1 MSKKRHNRIILDPH
15 PKPETGRLQFSFK
28 HLDDKHPKFNIGNC
42 SREFLIALLR
52 EVKNYSEYTVELFEE
67 ENNKDHRHK
76 NFWSD
81 TTERKG
87 FTHLSV
93 EIQNEYS
100 WQFALHPQNYTLRPQ
115 AYIGQEDDW
124 RVHGMLVGN
133 VFYIVW
139 PDPEHKLAPRNSRNA
154 SLKRS
159 N

>member
-28 HLDDKHPKFNIGNC
+28 HLDDKHSKFNIGNC
-42 SREFLIALLR
+42 SQEFLIALLL
-52 EVKNYSEYTVELFEE
+52 EVKNYSEYTVEQFEE

-81 TTERKG
+81 TSERKG

-100 WQFALHPQNYTLRPQ
+100 WQFALRPQ
-115 AYIGQEDDW
+115 CYTGREDDW

-139 PDPEHKLAPRNSRNA
+139 LDPRHKLAPRNNRNA
-154 SLKRS
+154 LAKRS